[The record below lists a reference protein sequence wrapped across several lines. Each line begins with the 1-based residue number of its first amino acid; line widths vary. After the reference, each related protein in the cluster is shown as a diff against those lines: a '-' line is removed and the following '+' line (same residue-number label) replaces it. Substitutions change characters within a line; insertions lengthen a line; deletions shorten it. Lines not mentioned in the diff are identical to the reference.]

1 MDEYI
6 KRKDAIAGLRNVD
19 DVWYVKAVP
28 SYNVVPLV
36 CGEWLEV
43 QFRTVP
49 YNRIEKAK
57 KCSICGKR
65 KDKYVIWK
73 YCPNCGAKMKN
84 DE

>member
-19 DVWYVKAVP
+19 DVRHVKAVP
-28 SYNVVPLV
+28 SYNVVPLM

-49 YNRIEKAK
+49 YNRIEKVFFFF
-57 KCSICGKR
+57 CRLWC
-65 KDKYVIWK
+65 
-73 YCPNCGAKMKN
+73 KN
-84 DE
+84 EIG